1 MDPNA
6 LLSGQRQ
13 LGHYHDE
20 AAIEMAYADFAAT
33 LTETHDVVVTGAP
46 VQLSINQQ
54 PVRSEGVHHIEASQ
68 TLEIKATNEGVYSYL
83 HLSGGVMTRPQLDS
97 RSTSP
102 REGIGGLDG
111 GFLKDGD
118 VLPLRASNKAVLAVD
133 PQLTIGNPRG
143 VLELRFVAGFQFSD
157 FADDAIKGLL
167 AEEFTVTARANRMGV
182 TLDGTQLQPG
192 ITSLYSEATCYGG
205 IQVPPDGNPI
215 ILLNDR
221 QTVGGYPKPG
231 AVISSD
237 CRRLAQSRPGQRCAS
252 RCVAPTRQTAS
263 AGWSST
269 TWRPVCV
276 THTNAIALSASIE
289 GTLVARNHRGMA
301 DVRERMTRGYLLRAA
316 QLISQCAGRVYI
328 LTGFPVGESFETDGP
343 AGAMALYR
351 LCQHLGSDP

>member
-1 MDPNA
+1 MNCLQIHKAGIASSVQDSGRVGSLNIGIPPSGAMDPTA
-6 LLSGQRQ
+6 LLSGQHQ
-13 LGHYHDE
+13 LGHRDNE
-20 AAIEMAYADFAAT
+20 AAIEMAYADFAAI

-54 PVRSEGVHHIEASQ
+54 PVRSEGVHHIEAGQ

-83 HLSGGVMTRPQLDS
+83 HLSGGVMTTPQLDS

-118 VLPLRASNKAVLAVD
+118 ILPLSADDRAVLAAD
-133 PQLTIGNPRG
+133 PQLSIRKPNT
-143 VLELRFVAGFQFSD
+143 VLKLRVVTGFQFRD
-157 FADDAIKGLL
+157 FADEAIEGLL

-182 TLDGTQLQPG
+182 ALNGARLHSG
-192 ITSLYSEATCYGG
+192 IASLYSEATCYGA

-237 CRRLAQSRPGQRCAS
+237 CRRLAQSRPGQRVRFTLCSPDEAD
-252 RCVAPTRQTAS
+252 RIGWLEQHYLETRL
-263 AGWSST
+263 
-269 TWRPVCV
+269 RD
-276 THTNAIALSASIE
+276 TH
-289 GTLVARNHRGMA
+289 
-301 DVRERMTRGYLLRAA
+301 
-316 QLISQCAGRVYI
+316 
-328 LTGFPVGESFETDGP
+328 
-343 AGAMALYR
+343 
-351 LCQHLGSDP
+351 